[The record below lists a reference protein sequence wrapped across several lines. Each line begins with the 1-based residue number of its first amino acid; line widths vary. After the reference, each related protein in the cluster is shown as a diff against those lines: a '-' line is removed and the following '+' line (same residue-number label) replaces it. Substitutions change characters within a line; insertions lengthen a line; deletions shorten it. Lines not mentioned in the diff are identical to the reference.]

1 MKEPWRNHPLA
12 LEGKVELVSTAWLW
26 KYRGADV
33 SPQADLVDGSLVDL
47 DGLWQDIVNNGM
59 QNPMII
65 RVGTKNKKFRL
76 EAGNHRVQVLYHN
89 NVLFAPATVQITD
102 ECGPDAPNP
111 LTDATQSFDYTNTL
125 PDNLSTYMKPSEMF
139 AELRMV

>member
-1 MKEPWRNHPLA
+1 MKEPWRNHQLA
-12 LEGKVELVSTAWLW
+12 QEGKIELVPTAWLW

-33 SPQADLVDGSLVDL
+33 SSQADLADGSPVDL
-47 DGLWQDIVNNGM
+47 DGLWQDILKEGIK
-59 QNPMII
+59 NPMII

-76 EAGNHRVQVLYHN
+76 EAGNHRVQVLYRN

-111 LTDATQSFDYTNTL
+111 LTDATHSFDYTDTP
-125 PDNLSTYMKPSEMF
+125 PDNLSTYMKPSELF
-139 AELRMV
+139 AELCEV